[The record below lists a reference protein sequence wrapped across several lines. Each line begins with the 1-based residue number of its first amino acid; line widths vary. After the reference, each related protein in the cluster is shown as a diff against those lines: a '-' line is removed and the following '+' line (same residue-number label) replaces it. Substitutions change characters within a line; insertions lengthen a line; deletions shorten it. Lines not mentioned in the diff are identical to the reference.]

1 MFIDL
6 GSAQSLLHQGLDDL
20 PAFPGVGQFGG
31 KSAGFVL
38 PAGFQV
44 QEAQGFLNKMN
55 RNRPTIRHII
65 KMSNVKG
72 KENSK
77 GSKRK
82 SQIQGNSL
90 RAIS

>member
-1 MFIDL
+1 MI
-6 GSAQSLLHQGLDDL
+6 GSQKEKREECVKNIFNEMMAEKFSSLKKKTDI
-20 PAFPGVGQFGG
+20 
-31 KSAGFVL
+31 
-38 PAGFQV
+38 QV
-44 QEAQGFLNKMN
+44 QGAQGALNKMN

-82 SQIQGNSL
+82 SQIHGNSL